1 MAAASRDGSGPL
13 RVLGIAGSLRS
24 ASHNRGLLE
33 AAKELAPDGVEIETF
48 DIGDLPM
55 YNQDVEAQ
63 GDPDAVAAF
72 KAAIREA
79 DALLIV
85 TPEYNYGLPGVLKNA
100 IDWAS
105 RPPLGS
111 PLARKP
117 VAVMGAS
124 PSRRG
129 TARAQEQLEQTLAFP
144 RSTMVPG
151 AHLRVGEAYDKFD
164 DEGRLTDDAT
174 RARVHDLL
182 ARLRD
187 AIEHEPAAREL
198 DSRPRSAA

>member
-1 MAAASRDGSGPL
+1 MAAASHDGSGPL

-24 ASHNRGLLE
+24 ASHNRGLLD
-33 AAKELAPDGVEIETF
+33 AAKELVPDGVEIETF

-55 YNQDVEAQ
+55 YNQNVEAE
-63 GDPDAVAAF
+63 GDPDTVTAF

-111 PLARKP
+111 PLTRKP

-129 TARAQEQLEQTLAFP
+129 RTSAGPARADPGVSPVDHGP
-144 RSTMVPG
+144 R
-151 AHLRVGEAYDKFD
+151 
-164 DEGRLTDDAT
+164 
-174 RARVHDLL
+174 
-182 ARLRD
+182 
-187 AIEHEPAAREL
+187 
-198 DSRPRSAA
+198 RSSACRGGIRQV